1 VAVPQRRNSFE
12 TLDVQRP
19 VPTAQ
24 RTQPDPVRRRRADA
38 FVAAT
43 ALVLALWT
51 TARLWLHVHS
61 RVLGRNPGDHT
72 LFQWMLAYGARVLT
86 HPGNPFV
93 TGRMNVPD
101 GVDIAANTNVLGLSL
116 PLAPV
121 TLLLGPDVSFA
132 VLVTLAFALTA
143 YGWYHVFSRNLVDNR
158 LAAGVGGLFCGF
170 APALV
175 AHANG
180 QPNQVAQFVVPYLVL
195 FALRLDRRPV
205 RDGVVLGLLAAY
217 QAFVNEE
224 ILFITAL
231 AVGLFVA
238 LYAGMRRDEARER
251 WRPYARGLGI
261 AAGTGLVVLGYP
273 LWVQF
278 TGPGSYHGLP
288 FEPDRYVSD
297 LLSFVTYPR
306 QSLGGDPSV
315 AARLAP
321 SPDEDNASFG
331 WPLVLLSLVVAAWLW
346 RRTLVRAAVLT
357 AGVMCVLSLGPN
369 LRVRGHA
376 TGIPAPFALLQHVPP
391 FTFAVPGRFAMVAVP
406 VIGMLLALGT
416 ATAAQEPRKLRLLW
430 AGALAGA
437 LIPLV
442 PTPLSTSPR
451 PPVPAFFSSGEWR
464 SYVPA
469 GRTVVTVPLPGY
481 QDPDPMWWQAS
492 EGLDFAVP
500 RGYFLGPGPGGA
512 AMFGAPQRPT
522 ATKLYAIS
530 VLPKVPKPYVGGD
543 TPLGTLSTT
552 VPAHQPPP
560 TAVSAADRANAVE
573 DLRYWRAAIVVLA
586 PQRNADR
593 LRQAVTD
600 LLGYPPRW
608 VDGVWLWDVG
618 ALGD

>member
-1 VAVPQRRNSFE
+1 MAVPRHRSSFE
-12 TLDVQRP
+12 TLDIRRTAPAPQRSRPEP
-19 VPTAQ
+19 VH
-24 RTQPDPVRRRRADA
+24 RRRADVV
-38 FVAAT
+38 VAGT

-72 LFQWMLAYGARVLT
+72 LFQWMLAYGVRVFT
-86 HPGNPFV
+86 HSGNPFL
-93 TGRMNVPD
+93 TDRMNVPD
-101 GVDIAANTNVLGLSL
+101 GVNVAANTNVLGLSV

-121 TLLLGPDVSFA
+121 TVLFGPDVSFA
-132 VLVTLAFALTA
+132 VLVTLALALTA
-143 YGWYHVFSRNLVDNR
+143 FGWYHVFSRFLVRNR
-158 LAAGVGGLFCGF
+158 PAAAVGGLFCGF

-195 FALRLDRRPV
+195 FALRLHRRPV
-205 RDGVVLGLLAAY
+205 RDGAVLGLLVAY

-238 LYAGMRRDEARER
+238 LYAYWRRPVP
-251 WRPYARGLGI
+251 WRPYAKGLAV
-261 AAGTGLVVLGYP
+261 AAGTGLVLLAYP

-315 AARLAP
+315 AARLSP

-331 WPLVLLSLVVAAWLW
+331 WPLVLLCAVVAAWLW
-346 RRTLVRAAVLT
+346 RRATVRAAVLT
-357 AGVMCVLSLGPN
+357 ALVMSVLSLGPN

-376 TGIPAPFALLQHVPP
+376 TGIPAPFALLAHVPP

-416 ATAAQEPRKLRLLW
+416 ASAAREPRKLRLLW

-437 LIPLV
+437 LVPLV
-442 PTPLSTSPR
+442 PTPLYTSPR
-451 PPVPAFFSSGEWR
+451 APVPAFFADGTWR
-464 SYVPA
+464 GYVPA
-469 GRTVVTVPLPGY
+469 GRTVVPVPLPSY
-481 QDPDPMWWQAS
+481 QTPDALYWQAS
-492 EGLDFAVP
+492 QGLDVALP

-512 AMFGAPQRPT
+512 AVFGAPPRPT

-530 VLPKVPKPYVGGD
+530 VLPKVPRPAVGAD
-543 TPLGTLSTT
+543 TPLGTVTTGRPAPTT
-552 VPAHQPPP
+552 V
-560 TAVSAADRANAVE
+560 TDADRANAVD

-586 PQRNADR
+586 PRPNADK

-608 VDGVWLWDVG
+608 VDGVWLWDVE
-618 ALGD
+618 ALSD

>member
-1 VAVPQRRNSFE
+1 VAVPQRRSSFE
-12 TLDVQRP
+12 ALDVQRP
-19 VPTAQ
+19 TPTAQ
-24 RTQPDPVRRRRADA
+24 RTQPDPVRRRRADI
-38 FVAAT
+38 FVAVT
-43 ALVLALWT
+43 ALALALWT

-72 LFQWMLAYGARVLT
+72 LFQWMLAYGARLVT
-86 HPGNPFV
+86 HPGNPFG
-93 TGRMNVPD
+93 TGAMNVPD
-101 GVDIAANTNVLGLSL
+101 GVNVAANTNVLGLSL

-121 TLLLGPDVSFA
+121 TLLFGPDVSFA

-158 LAAGVGGLFCGF
+158 LAAAVGGLFCGF

-195 FALRLDRRPV
+195 FALRLHRRPV
-205 RDGVVLGLLAAY
+205 RDGVVLGLLVAY

-238 LYAGMRRDEARER
+238 LYAFWQRPVP
-251 WRPYARGLGI
+251 WRPYLRGLGV
-261 AAGTGLVVLGYP
+261 AAGTGLLVLGYP

-278 TGPGSYHGLP
+278 TGAGSYHGLP

-297 LLSFVTYPR
+297 LMSFVTYPR

-315 AARLAP
+315 AARLSP

-346 RRTLVRAAVLT
+346 RRTLVRAAVVT

-416 ATAAQEPRKLRLLW
+416 ATVAREPRRLRLLW

-442 PTPLSTSPR
+442 PAPLYTSPR
-451 PPVPAFFSSGEWR
+451 PPVPAFFSSGDWR
-464 SYVPA
+464 AYVPA
-469 GRTVVTVPLPGY
+469 GRSVVTVPLPSY
-481 QDPDPMWWQAS
+481 QAPDPMWWQAD

-500 RGYFLGPGPGGA
+500 RGYFLGPGPDGA
-512 AMFGAPQRPT
+512 ATFGAPPRPT

-543 TPLGTLSTT
+543 TPLGTLTT
-552 VPAHQPPP
+552 AKPPP
-560 TAVSAADRANAVE
+560 TTVTDWDRANAVA

-586 PQRNADR
+586 PQRNDDK
-593 LRQAVTD
+593 LRQAVTE

-608 VDGVWLWDVG
+608 VDGVWLWDVRN
-618 ALGD
+618 LSD